1 MRYLSSFPVGLSPLV
16 PDPIGPV
23 LGLGRGMWGCM
34 IHSYVIGRGNT
45 ATAYLQAGM
54 IRPVPGATADAVVD
68 VQVQRTG
75 GESRLKD
82 EGFLFCLAEK
92 RAERAC
98 GEEKMATPG
107 WTEKKR
113 SSAPMRRGSV
123 PQKIYWEGINLNKI
137 SKKIVSAVTM
147 GAFALTLIPAAAFA
161 TPVEDSTVAVSNNAL
176 VLNADGEASTTV
188 TANVEGNDAG
198 KHLVFWFEDM
208 ATTATDAVTDGIA
221 SVASTDANF
230 KQNVANWN
238 GAYYWDT
245 TTVDDYTATVT
256 FDKPGT
262 YYLYDATNPTDGVT
276 SLSQLEGGKL
286 VDVITVVNADDVV
299 DVDNSRLLAV
309 TDKETTEGPVSATEG
324 KALTLEFDVDSDGY
338 YALNAAPDTEVYIW
352 VENGKNRIVDDATF
366 SGATRVNG
374 TDIWEVTGD
383 VYDGHTLT
391 ATFNDNGDGYEI
403 HAAVAADPTQITS
416 YNEIRPITVNV
427 AAKAT
432 TTDKIYIQD
441 TSSTDQVTVSKAQ
454 ADKDHETFWNYT
466 INDKVTPNGLKD
478 YTVEGYA
485 WDANGNAA
493 ENEVLKISCQNAG
506 LTLNGTQVTTDAKGH
521 FEFTFSL
528 TDTGVFN
535 IVVAEAENDAYAY
548 ITVTQQAMAPV
559 DIETVKDGG
568 VMLAGTD
575 DQYIYN
581 KYTTMGE
588 AVQFNIKDAY
598 DRDATGEE
606 VLALLPAADAT
617 ATNHG
622 DFIDVT
628 VPEGSDLTEDD
639 IQLAWDGSVY
649 TIEYVGN
656 SPVKDLVAGEYTVT
670 VSLNN
675 GKDATASFTL
685 AEFGEA
691 ESLDISMT
699 AVDQGTSGDANN
711 DAITAVDDQIALGQ
725 KVTGKVYLVD
735 AQGLKILAPASNLS
749 VGVNGAAVASNSV
762 TQNNPFSFNTVQN
775 IPANQSVIGSIIT
788 VQAYDEVNRMYV
800 EKTLN
805 VVSNYGDETLSF
817 DPTQGPVGENNGV
830 DVTVVDANDK
840 LSKVNGTMTAY
851 IADQSNADA
860 KITLRANEAVKD
872 GAGKLYLESDKA
884 GTVDVVVAVK
894 ADNGEIYAN
903 TLTYT
908 FGDEDPY
915 AGSYIVMTIGSDQ
928 YLINGEMFD
937 GSADNLGAPYID
949 SAWRTMVPV
958 RVLAESFG
966 ADVEYAD
973 NVVTIVDGDTTVVMN
988 IGEETYTVNGE
999 EQTMDTAAVIGDGD
1013 RTYVPVRFV
1022 AEALGYSVTP
1032 LYDANGLTSSVH
1044 FSK

>member
-1 MRYLSSFPVGLSPLV
+1 M
-16 PDPIGPV
+16 
-23 LGLGRGMWGCM
+23 GCM

-82 EGFLFCLAEK
+82 EEVVLFCLAEK
-92 RAERAC
+92 RAERTC
-98 GEEKMATPG
+98 GEEKMATLG

-147 GAFALTLIPAAAFA
+147 GAFALTLVPAAVFAAPVGSAADVKVNPDAQTEFVANSNGKATVSTALDFTVGATNLSDNNQVGLYLADANGDPIENVSFNPFVDKNNDGQNDEDVTTTYDSGTAFKGA
-161 TPVEDSTVAVSNNAL
+161 TWFYGGSDAEAGDSFAINM
-176 VLNADGEASTTV
+176 EATGL
-188 TANVEGNDAG
+188 VEGTYPIYAG
-198 KHLVFWFEDM
+198 V
-208 ATTATDAVTDGIA
+208 
-221 SVASTDANF
+221 
-230 KQNVANWN
+230 
-238 GAYYWDT
+238 T
-245 TTVDDYTATVT
+245 TT
-256 FDKPGT
+256 PGKAPSDWVPVGSIAV
-262 YYLYDATNPTDGVT
+262 YDAA
-276 SLSQLEGGKL
+276 K
-286 VDVITVVNADDVV
+286 VV
-299 DVDNSRLLAV
+299 DVDGSRLLAV

-966 ADVEYAD
+966 ANVDYAD

-999 EQTMDTAAVIGDGD
+999 EKAMDTAAVIGDDD